1 MGHVLMEDTP
11 MVSEDEGENKEADG
25 KGKSNTEAAANLKTS
40 AG

>member
-1 MGHVLMEDTP
+1 

-25 KGKSNTEAAANLKTS
+25 KGQSNTEAAKNLKTS